1 LVPHQQS
8 GKLSENMGFDSNSI
22 SINIFKISDEWTKWS
37 SNEEKGANINPLVG
51 VKNIRKAAG
60 MRKSELDNLPS
71 DLAEKGYGIIRENIS
86 KFQSPFSTGYA
97 IVPVSPV
104 IIPSGS

>member
-1 LVPHQQS
+1 
-8 GKLSENMGFDSNSI
+8 
-22 SINIFKISDEWTKWS
+22 
-37 SNEEKGANINPLVG
+37 
-51 VKNIRKAAG
+51 